1 MLREV
6 RVNNAEKDEPLQ
18 KDEQQGVEIQF
29 ASSVANDS
37 AMDVDEIKRDYEKII
52 AGIQRRMGFLD
63 IEGSNRR
70 REAQEIM
77 LHLRSSV
84 SNPKYCQNIHKH
96 EEM

>member
-52 AGIQRRMGFLD
+52 AGIQGRMGFLD

-70 REAQEIM
+70 REAQDYVA
-77 LHLRSSV
+77 SAV
-84 SNPKYCQNIHKH
+84 KCFQPKILPKH
-96 EEM
+96 SQA